1 MEVWQAAMWGLAG
14 GLCVELWNLHMLTR
28 EARFSW
34 RCPIPQ
40 GLSAYLTAIATRL
53 ALGAIVAAAAAAG
66 GEIKGVWIA
75 FGLGVAAPVVLQRVA
90 GDVPLSGG
98 EKLEPPTR
106 APAQVR
112 DVAGKEPMPVTGN
125 GDSDGNSR

>member
-1 MEVWQAAMWGLAG
+1 MEVWQAALWGFAG
-14 GLCVELWNLHMLTR
+14 GFCVELWNLQMLTR

-40 GLSAYLTAIATRL
+40 GLSAYLTAVATRL
-53 ALGAIVAAAAAAG
+53 ALGAIIAAAAAAG
-66 GEIKGVWIA
+66 DEIRGVWIA

-90 GDVPLSGG
+90 GDVPLTGG
-98 EKLEPPTR
+98 EELKPRTR

-112 DVAGKEPMPVTGN
+112 SASGKEPQPVTGN
-125 GDSDGNSR
+125 GDDDGNPL